1 MVKKNLSFI
10 IKLSNHQTIKPSKM
24 RKLFTKIGIVIALLA
39 VFDVLAGIAL
49 DYLRDHSPDGRY
61 YKTKYSLE
69 ACNEDVVVIGSSRG
83 EINYVSKIIEDSL
96 GLPCWN
102 ASRGGQ
108 GTPYFRA
115 IQEGILA
122 RYAPKVVI
130 LNVDDNDLETPPNYD
145 HAGVLRPFY
154 QSCPPIR
161 PVLDKTSTF
170 EFLLLKSKLY
180 AYNSSFYYLIR
191 PYFVQGLDGK
201 TSDKG
206 WKPRMDKMT
215 VEMNHELEIVTAKDS
230 LDAESVALFETLV
243 SKFKERGCKLFF
255 VVSPN
260 YGRSVD
266 DSFAIQYLRE
276 KSKQENIPL
285 FVYSNDT
292 AFITKPEYYV
302 DPDHLNVEGAQIFTQ
317 HLIQQIKPHVHSNH
331 LSQHDNTV
339 R

>member
-1 MVKKNLSFI
+1 MKKLLVKISVVL
-10 IKLSNHQTIKPSKM
+10 
-24 RKLFTKIGIVIALLA
+24 VLLA
-39 VFDVLAGIAL
+39 ACDMLAGLGL
-49 DYLRDHSPDGRY
+49 DWLRDHSPDGRY

-83 EINYVSKIIEDSL
+83 EINYVSQIIEDSL

-115 IQEGILA
+115 IQEGILS

-130 LNVDDNDLETPPNYD
+130 LNIDDNDLETRPNYG

-154 QSCPPIR
+154 HNHPEIR
-161 PVLDKTSTF
+161 PILDQTSKY
-170 EFLLLKSKLY
+170 EWALLKSRLY
-180 AYNSSFYYLIR
+180 AYNSSYYYLIR
-191 PYFVQGLDGK
+191 PYLVKGLDGK

-206 WKPRMDKMT
+206 WKPRLDKMQRDIGG
-215 VEMNHELEIVTAKDS
+215 VIEPEPQKVPLHP
-230 LDAESVALFETLV
+230 ESVALFDTLI
-243 SKFKERGCKLFF
+243 SKFQQRGTRVFL

-260 YGRSVD
+260 FGRSV
-266 DSFAIQYLRE
+266 SASSAIEYLKKTSQQRG
-276 KSKQENIPL
+276 IPL

-292 AFITKPEYYV
+292 AFITKPEYFV
-302 DPDHLNVEGAQIFTQ
+302 DPEHLNVEGAQLFTRN
-317 HLIQQIKPHVHSNH
+317 LIRQIKPHIHPNH
-331 LSQHDNTV
+331 LSQYDDTL

>member
-1 MVKKNLSFI
+1 
-10 IKLSNHQTIKPSKM
+10 M
-24 RKLFTKIGIVIALLA
+24 RKLFTKIGLILVLLA
-39 VFDVLAGIAL
+39 IVDVLAGVAL
-49 DYLRDHSPDGRY
+49 DWLRDHSPDGRY

-69 ACNEDVVVIGSSRG
+69 TCNEDVVVVGSSRG
-83 EINYVSKIIEDSL
+83 EINYVSQILEDSL
-96 GLPCWN
+96 GMSCWN

-130 LNVDDNDLETPPNYD
+130 LNVDDNDLESPPNYE

-170 EFLLLKSKLY
+170 EWLLLKSRLY

-206 WKPRMDKMT
+206 WKPRLEKMAASIDGKLEPEPPK
-215 VEMNHELEIVTAKDS
+215 VPVHE
-230 LDAESVALFETLV
+230 ESVALFETLV
-243 SKFKERGCKLFF
+243 QKFRERGCQIFF

-260 YGRSVD
+260 FGRTVGHS
-266 DSFAIQYLRE
+266 SAIEYLRE
-276 KSKQENIPL
+276 QSKEHNIPL

-292 AFITKPEYYV
+292 AFITKPDYFV
-302 DPDHLNVEGAQIFTQ
+302 DPDHLNVEGAEIFTK
-317 HLIQQIKPHVHSNH
+317 HLVRQIKPYTLTDNQ
-331 LSQHDNTV
+331 LSTNDEKALKV
-339 R
+339 Y